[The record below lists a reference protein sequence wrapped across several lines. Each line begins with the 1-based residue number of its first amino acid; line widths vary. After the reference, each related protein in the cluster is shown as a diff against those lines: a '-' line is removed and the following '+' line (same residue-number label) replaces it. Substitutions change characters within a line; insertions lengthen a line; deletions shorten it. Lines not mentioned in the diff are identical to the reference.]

1 MKKNI
6 VWLASYPKSGNTWC
20 RIFLS
25 NYLNTTNEPIN
36 INKLDIGA
44 IFSSR
49 NIIEDNTG
57 FDISELT
64 ANECDELRSFAFSKW
79 SENYGDNA
87 FLKTHDAY
95 LPLPTGENMFPVQ
108 STKAAI
114 CFVRNPLDVA
124 VSFANHMATTP
135 EKTVEKMS
143 DSDFCLA
150 ASTKKYN
157 QQVRQKLLSWS
168 GHIKSW
174 TLQTDF
180 PVLAVRYEDM
190 LENPAREF
198 KSILDFLNIPIDTEK
213 LAKAIV
219 NSSFEKVKEIEKQV
233 GFKEKP
239 AKCDTFFNVGKSG
252 YYKNI
257 LSEVSIKKIINDH
270 ADIMKKYNYLSES
283 GELTI

>member
-25 NYLNTTNEPIN
+25 NYLNKTNEPAN

-49 NIIEDNTG
+49 SIIEENTG
-57 FDISELT
+57 YDISELT
-64 ANECDELRSFAFSKW
+64 ANECDELRNFAFSKW
-79 SENYGDNA
+79 AENYEENA

-95 LPLPTGENMFPVQ
+95 LLLPNGENMFPIE

-135 EKTVEKMS
+135 EKAAEKMC

-168 GHIKSW
+168 GHINSW
-174 TLQTDF
+174 TMQKEF
-180 PVLAVRYEDM
+180 PVLVVRYEDM
-190 LENPAREF
+190 LENPYREF
-198 KSILDFLNIPIDTEK
+198 KLILDFLNK
-213 LAKAIV
+213 W
-219 NSSFEKVKEIEKQV
+219 
-233 GFKEKP
+233 
-239 AKCDTFFNVGKSG
+239 
-252 YYKNI
+252 
-257 LSEVSIKKIINDH
+257 
-270 ADIMKKYNYLSES
+270 
-283 GELTI
+283 

>member
-25 NYLNTTNEPIN
+25 NYLNKTNEPAN

-49 NIIEDNTG
+49 SIIEENTG
-57 FDISELT
+57 YDISELT

-95 LPLPTGENMFPVQ
+95 LALPNGENMFPVE

-135 EKTVEKMS
+135 EKTVDKMS

-157 QQVRQKLLSWS
+157 QQVRQRLLTWS
-168 GHIKSW
+168 GHINSW
-174 TLQTDF
+174 TLQKDF
-180 PVLAVRYEDM
+180 PVLTVRYEDM
-190 LENPAREF
+190 LENPSREF
-198 KSILDFLNIPIDTEK
+198 LSILDFLKMPIDLDK
-213 LAKAIV
+213 LTKAIN
-219 NSSFEKVKEIEKQV
+219 NSSFETIKKIEKEI

-239 AKCDTFFNVGKSG
+239 AKCETFFKVGKSG

-257 LSEVSIKKIINDH
+257 LSEGSIKKIINDQT
-270 ADIMKKYNYLSES
+270 DCMKNIIIFQNQ
-283 GELTI
+283 GN